1 MDSTKHN
8 ENRSFFA
15 SNRWLT
21 YIEILSIV
29 GFFVVAAV
37 YMGKSRTD
45 PSSPTISDAAKYLT
59 EADALYEKQ
68 DLGRAVNLYWQAL
81 HAYDADKTEQNEK
94 DRLHIN
100 LRIADIYSQSNW
112 FKDAKVRLQHAAHI
126 QPDHED
132 VLMLSGKFL
141 RDDSLPAEATEQFLK
156 LLEKH
161 PDNAE
166 ANYLLGVLYQGSQ
179 QYKEA
184 TTYYKSAIENDPEF
198 EYITSQ
204 KAPIGI
210 LARLQ
215 LSRTYNKMLQSYRFV
230 DRELTSADMAEIT
243 RLETQSIILLKEAYK
258 IRPDIQEIR
267 DDLIR
272 LLYVR
277 ANALKREAATRPYA
291 DALEVYEEIV
301 ELDPDEVQAW
311 QEMAEIYES
320 YLRNKPKA
328 LEMYRR
334 VYALE
339 PHATSL
345 AIITSLEQ
353 EIANG
358 KKQ

>member
-1 MDSTKHN
+1 MESTKHN
-8 ENRSFFA
+8 ENSSFFP
-15 SNRWLT
+15 SIGLLT
-21 YIEILSIV
+21 YIEIVSIV

-37 YMGKSRTD
+37 YIGKSRTH
-45 PSSPTISDAAKYLT
+45 PSTPTISDAAKYLA

-68 DLGRAVNLYWQAL
+68 DLGKAVNLYWQAL
-81 HAYDADKTEQNEK
+81 QVYDVDKTEQNEK

-126 QPDHED
+126 QPDHEE

-141 RDDSLPAEATEQFLK
+141 RDDSLPAEATQQFLK
-156 LLEKH
+156 LLKINPE
-161 PDNAE
+161 NAE

-184 TTYYKSAIENDPEF
+184 TTYYKSAIENDPEY
-198 EYITSQ
+198 ENITSQ

-230 DRELTSADMAEIT
+230 DRELTSVDMAEIA
-243 RLETQSIILLKEAYK
+243 RLEAQSIILLKEAYK
-258 IRPDIQEIR
+258 IQPEIQEIR

-301 ELDPDEVQAW
+301 ELDPDEIQAW

-328 LEMYRR
+328 LEMYRK
-334 VYALE
+334 VYDLD
-339 PHATSL
+339 PHATFL

-353 EIANG
+353 ELAHE